1 MTRTGIDRGEL
12 VDFLRHLFLFLHFVG
27 LASLLGGFL
36 TQMAA
41 AEKRV
46 VPAMLHGAIT
56 QLVTG
61 VVLVGV
67 DRNIDGEHVNNAKIG
82 VKLAVLIVISV
93 LLWINRAKPSI
104 SKGVFFAIGG
114 LTAANIAIAVFW
126 T

>member
-1 MTRTGIDRGEL
+1 MEVVRSL
-12 VDFLRHLFLFLHFVG
+12 LLFLHFVG

-46 VPAMLHGAIT
+46 VLAMLHGGLT

-61 VVLVGV
+61 LALVGV
-67 DRNIDGEHVNNAKIG
+67 DQGLDKEVDNAKIG
-82 VKLAVLIVISV
+82 VKLLV
-93 LLWINRAKPSI
+93 LLVILALVWVNRRKATI
-104 SKGVFFAIGG
+104 SKGVYFAIGG
-114 LTAANIAIAVFW
+114 LTMFNIAVAVFW